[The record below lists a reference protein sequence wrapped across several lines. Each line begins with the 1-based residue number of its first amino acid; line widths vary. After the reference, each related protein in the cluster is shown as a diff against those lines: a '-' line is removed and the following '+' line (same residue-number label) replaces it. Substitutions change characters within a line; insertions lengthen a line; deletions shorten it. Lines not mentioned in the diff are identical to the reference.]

1 MALGVI
7 KDVNQRFK
15 VRFIMDNVDE
25 QIDIVSNPVR
35 PRAANNSDTNAGM
48 IARLRTV
55 LSDMRFGEVTILVQ
69 DSQIVRIDID
79 KRIRLNRSRDEGQ

>member
-1 MALGVI
+1 MATLMSS
-7 KDVNQRFK
+7 KPTQ
-15 VRFIMDNVDE
+15 
-25 QIDIVSNPVR
+25 QILERSAVSNNPVR
-35 PRAANNSDTNAGM
+35 SRVANNSDTNAGM

-55 LSDMRFGEVTILVQ
+55 LGDMRFGEVTILVQ

>member
-1 MALGVI
+1 MATLMSS
-7 KDVNQRFK
+7 KPTQ
-15 VRFIMDNVDE
+15 
-25 QIDIVSNPVR
+25 QILERSAVSSNPVR
-35 PRAANNSDTNAGM
+35 SRAANNSDTNAGM

-79 KRIRLNRSRDEGQ
+79 KKIRLNRSRDEGQ